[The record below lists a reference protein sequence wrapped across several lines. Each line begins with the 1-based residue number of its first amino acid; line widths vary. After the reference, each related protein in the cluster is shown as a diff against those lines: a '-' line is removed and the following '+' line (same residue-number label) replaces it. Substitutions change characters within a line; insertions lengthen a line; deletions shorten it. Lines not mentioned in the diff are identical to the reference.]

1 MMWKSLVA
9 TMLLALAGATFAM
22 GPDAAAPV
30 YRPVNSA
37 ELLGGYIPDGEWIET
52 SGHVWFT
59 DAGIFFNFNRVS
71 ARYPMRVDIGHA
83 DPIEVHRLR
92 SECSS
97 PGQFEGGCWMV
108 IRGQTGKVG
117 DRRGIFAREMRIAP
131 EK

>member
-9 TMLLALAGATFAM
+9 TMLLALTGTAFAM
-22 GPDAAAPV
+22 EQDASAPV

-37 ELLGGYIPDGEWIET
+37 DLLGGYIRDGEWIET

-71 ARYPMRVDIGHA
+71 ARFPMRIDARHA
-83 DPIEVHRLR
+83 DPLEVQRLR

-97 PGQFEGGCWMV
+97 PDQFEGGCWMV

-117 DRRGIFAREMRIAP
+117 GRQGIFAREMRIAS